1 MNLRILWY
9 RLYHILFVASC
20 YKLTKEGRNC
30 SKLLQIQIMNKNEK
44 TTSIRFSPDTDAKIS
59 WLLEKDG
66 ENAKRTG
73 MKPSNRTQIIE
84 EAISEYYYRKINKIQ
99 DADVVGRIAMT
110 VDDKVNASVKILN
123 DKIDDIRYLIHKLD
137 LGTKVLYRSP
147 SVLPPPKNSKQ
158 AINIII
164 NEESGWYN
172 AIEEY
177 MMTQIPRKEDEQKE
191 KEKDDA
197 GSVL

>member
-1 MNLRILWY
+1 MSKNNSNVLTV
-9 RLYHILFVASC
+9 RLDGDC
-20 YKLTKEGRNC
+20 LTKLD
-30 SKLLQIQIMNKNEK
+30 KLLKFEK
-44 TTSIRFSPDTDAKIS
+44 A
-59 WLLEKDG
+59 E
-66 ENAKRTG
+66 AKRIR
-73 MKPSNRTQIIE
+73 KPGGGKKEIIE
-84 EAISEYYYRKINKIQ
+84 EAIRELYYKKINKTQ
-99 DADVVGRIAMT
+99 DADVVGRISMT

>member
-1 MNLRILWY
+1 MSKNNSNVLTV
-9 RLYHILFVASC
+9 RLDGDC
-20 YKLTKEGRNC
+20 LTKLD
-30 SKLLQIQIMNKNEK
+30 KLLQFEK
-44 TTSIRFSPDTDAKIS
+44 A
-59 WLLEKDG
+59 E
-66 ENAKRTG
+66 AKRIR
-73 MKPSNRTQIIE
+73 KPEGGKKEIIE
-84 EAISEYYYRKINKIQ
+84 EAIRELYYKKINKTQ
-99 DADVVGRIAMT
+99 DADVVGRISMT
-110 VDDKVNASVKILN
+110 IDDKVNASVKILN
-123 DKIDDIRYLIHKLD
+123 DKIDDIRSLIHKLD

>member
-1 MNLRILWY
+1 
-9 RLYHILFVASC
+9 
-20 YKLTKEGRNC
+20 
-30 SKLLQIQIMNKNEK
+30 MNKNEK
-44 TTSIRFSPDTDAKIS
+44 TTSIRFSPDADAKIS
-59 WLLEKDG
+59 WLLEKDR

-99 DADVVGRIAMT
+99 DADVVGRISMT

-177 MMTQIPRKEDEQKE
+177 MMTQIPRKEDEQKD
-191 KEKDDA
+191 KENGDG